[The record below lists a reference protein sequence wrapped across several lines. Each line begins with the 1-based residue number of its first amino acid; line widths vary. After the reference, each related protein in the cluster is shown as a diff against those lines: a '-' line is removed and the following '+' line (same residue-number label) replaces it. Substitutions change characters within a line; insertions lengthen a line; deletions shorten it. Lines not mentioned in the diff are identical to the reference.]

1 MKLSLF
7 PRNVALYLLKL
18 SGPEQ
23 VQAQED
29 DSPIQL
35 TPEQYISKRVKQY
48 QGWYD
53 KKSVRVKRRYLQ
65 MRGFSVI
72 GGGLVPVLV
81 NLPTRIVITGVSI
94 NIQAIVT
101 IISLL
106 VVV

>member
-1 MKLSLF
+1 MKTLFEKLSEF
-7 PRNVALYLLKL
+7 FKKHFRK
-18 SGPEQ
+18 
-23 VQAQED
+23 QEVPKD
-29 DSPIQL
+29 DSPL
-35 TPEQYISKRVKQY
+35 WLNEDQYISKRVKQY